1 LQVLFAVCQRPD
13 GGLNS
18 VILIDGK
25 VMFEIAPHFTG
36 ANATRQE
43 RLIEEIGPS
52 LKSTLES
59 YRLRILETAQ
69 HQ

>member
-1 LQVLFAVCQRPD
+1 
-13 GGLNS
+13 